1 MPSRP
6 MPLIDPQELA
16 RRNNESSAAIAKPR
30 RAKGRG
36 LKKLFDQLPPPT
48 RPIRAVGF
56 FYPERNVG
64 FHDTTELMP
73 THRKQQRS

>member
-6 MPLIDPQELA
+6 LPLIDPRELA
-16 RRNNESSAAIAKPR
+16 RRNNESRAAKPR
-30 RAKGRG
+30 RAKGRC
-36 LKKLFDQLPPPT
+36 LKKLFDQLPPLA

-64 FHDTTELMP
+64 FHDTSP
-73 THRKQQRS
+73 